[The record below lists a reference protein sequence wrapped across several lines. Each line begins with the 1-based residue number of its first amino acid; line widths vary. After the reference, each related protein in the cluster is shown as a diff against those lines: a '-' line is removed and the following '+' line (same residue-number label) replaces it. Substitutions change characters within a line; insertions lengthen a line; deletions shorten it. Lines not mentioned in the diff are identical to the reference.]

1 MEKIK
6 IELIPNGYTNNGI
19 LDKGKA
25 YLISGRIAGVC
36 YNQEGYIALLNEP
49 IEKSLARAQDT
60 LYSQHHSVYEH
71 INVTLNIKNLPK
83 IIAMVLNNEK
93 QFATSEKSARYT
105 TVQADLYD
113 NYTKREEELYNKWLN
128 IFKIKIEELYPGVY
142 KNFKIRTLAQEN
154 ARYMVTVFMPTEM
167 IYTVNLRQLNYIVS
181 WMYNYIDNAN
191 YNDHFQKTLAKS
203 MLDFIDELNKL
214 NLLEKDFMTNYKER
228 NLSLFKTREKEEYFG
243 DVYTTNYSA
252 SFVALAQ
259 LQRHRTI
266 HYEMDYTNDLGYYIP
281 PILRDD
287 PILVNEWLQDL
298 KSVQEIYPL
307 GKLLEV
313 TEQGKY
319 EDFILKCKERL
330 CAEAQLETCNITK
343 QTLEKYRIALED
355 NEHPLKDDIVNYTKG
370 ARCTFKDFTCIK
382 DCKNS
387 KGKRLVRKI

>member
-1 MEKIK
+1 
-6 IELIPNGYTNNGI
+6 
-19 LDKGKA
+19 
-25 YLISGRIAGVC
+25 
-36 YNQEGYIALLNEP
+36 
-49 IEKSLARAQDT
+49 
-60 LYSQHHSVYEH
+60 
-71 INVTLNIKNLPK
+71 
-83 IIAMVLNNEK
+83 
-93 QFATSEKSARYT
+93 
-105 TVQADLYD
+105 
-113 NYTKREEELYNKWLN
+113 
-128 IFKIKIEELYPGVY
+128 
-142 KNFKIRTLAQEN
+142 
-154 ARYMVTVFMPTEM
+154 
-167 IYTVNLRQLNYIVS
+167 
-181 WMYNYIDNAN
+181 
-191 YNDHFQKTLAKS
+191 
-203 MLDFIDELNKL
+203 
-214 NLLEKDFMTNYKER
+214 
-228 NLSLFKTREKEEYFG
+228 
-243 DVYTTNYSA
+243 
-252 SFVALAQ
+252 
-259 LQRHRTI
+259 
-266 HYEMDYTNDLGYYIP
+266 MDYTNDLGYYIP